1 MPYCVV
7 VNCQSDSKNKTQE
20 KDYQWFKLPDESTL
34 QSKCFR
40 KRWLEVINRNF
51 KPSEHTRI
59 CSKHFLDTDY
69 LPDDENLSAKKE
81 PKKKKKLKPTAIPSL
96 FLKNAKIIKARLTKN
111 SNCEDSAQATTSFA
125 KDDNNENESPS
136 PACTITI

>member
-51 KPSEHTRI
+51 KPSRPNDPNPRGQVSNAGFNPNAGQ
-59 CSKHFLDTDY
+59 CF
-69 LPDDENLSAKKE
+69 
-81 PKKKKKLKPTAIPSL
+81 SL
-96 FLKNAKIIKARLTKN
+96 FKKGSL
-111 SNCEDSAQATTSFA
+111 
-125 KDDNNENESPS
+125 
-136 PACTITI
+136 